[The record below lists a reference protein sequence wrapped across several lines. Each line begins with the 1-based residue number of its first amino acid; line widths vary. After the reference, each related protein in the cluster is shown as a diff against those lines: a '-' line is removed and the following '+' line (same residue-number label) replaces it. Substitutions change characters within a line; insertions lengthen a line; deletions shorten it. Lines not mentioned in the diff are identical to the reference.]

1 MLLVKVKSFYFSRS
15 QCSTTRNHSTCSL
28 SQFERIEIYGSLVAG
43 VLFLSFAHSVLF
55 SVLLV
60 RASRVLHNKMFSH
73 VLRAP
78 IYFFDTNPIGKYQIT
93 YVFDYYYFK
102 GRILNRFSKDIGFM
116 DDILIKNFSRFFMVR
131 TIMVVYVLI
140 YNNF

>member
-1 MLLVKVKSFYFSRS
+1 MLLAKVKSFYFFRS

-78 IYFFDTNPIGKYQIT
+78 IYFFDTNPIGKYQVA
-93 YVFDYYYFK
+93 YVFDDFYYFK

-131 TIMVVYVLI
+131 TIMVVCVVNLQ
-140 YNNF
+140 

>member
-1 MLLVKVKSFYFSRS
+1 MCVLLVKVKFFYFFRS
-15 QCSTTRNHSTCSL
+15 QCSTTPNHSTCSL

-78 IYFFDTNPIGKYQIT
+78 IYFFDTNPIGKCQVT
-93 YVFDYYYFK
+93 YVYI
-102 GRILNRFSKDIGFM
+102 R
-116 DDILIKNFSRFFMVR
+116 
-131 TIMVVYVLI
+131 
-140 YNNF
+140 